1 MPKKTHLV
9 KSVLTV
15 WLPVAA
21 FTSIT
26 VLVVMNRRAHDQD
39 NRRTEKTNLVGEIES
54 ESVSTA
60 TEFRVVDGD
69 SLKVT
74 FGADI
79 PVSIRLAEI
88 DAPELGQ
95 HYGFEAKENLERQL
109 AQHPPEL
116 TFEENGKYGRK
127 VCTILVGG
135 RNLNLHLVEEGFAW
149 ASPEAGASFHKA
161 QKLAQERG
169 VGLWSRSDP
178 TSPWDWRAA
187 K

>member
-1 MPKKTHLV
+1 M

-21 FTSIT
+21 FTALT
-26 VLVVMNRRAHDQD
+26 VLVIMNRRGHEEGSVQVEGTRPPD
-39 NRRTEKTNLVGEIES
+39 RLES
-54 ESVSTA
+54 EAVSTA
-60 TEFRVVDGD
+60 TEFQVVDGD

-79 PVSIRLAEI
+79 PVSIRLASI

-95 HYGFEAKENLERQL
+95 HYGFEAKENLERRL
-109 AQHPPEL
+109 AQHPPEM
-116 TFEENGKYGRK
+116 TFEENDKYGRK
-127 VCTILVGG
+127 VCTILVDGK
-135 RNLNLHLVEEGFAW
+135 NLNLQLVEEGFAW
-149 ASPEAGASFHKA
+149 ASPEAGASFHNA
-161 QKLAQERG
+161 QRSAQERS

-178 TSPWDWRAA
+178 TAPWDWRAA